1 MNRKIASALVI
12 TLFLFNMTTLI
23 KPSYATPADIHVYPG
38 ESIQAAINSA
48 NPWDTI
54 IVHEGTYNENVDV
67 NKTVNLLAE
76 GIVTVNAADPW
87 DHVFQV
93 TASYVNITGF
103 IVTGVIGLYIAGIY
117 LDNVEH
123 CNISNNNASNNLG
136 GIFLDHSNYN
146 TLINN
151 TANSNSWGIY
161 LYYSNYNIL
170 DSNTAN
176 SNGIGIFLEYYS
188 NNNTL
193 ADNMVYGNDYGIQ
206 IGESSDNLIF
216 HNNLI
221 NNTLN
226 GYDSNPALNDW
237 HHTILLEGNYWSNYT
252 GVDDG
257 SGTGKHSI
265 AGDGIGDT
273 LIPHPGMVIGEYD
286 FYPFI
291 SQDRWKRI
299 ETATGTGIATFD
311 SDAIALGNIEAVD
324 ESELPSVG
332 KPDLYFKH
340 GFFSF
345 LVVDLTPDQTIIVT
359 IEFPS
364 NIPIGSQYWEYNI
377 GWFQMPIED
386 DDGDNKIII
395 QITDGGLGDKDGI
408 ANGIIVHTGGIGVLK
423 VPPVGGFTMFA
434 DGFGILAPWI
444 GIGLAVIISVTTVAF
459 MMRRRKG
466 FAD

>member
-1 MNRKIASALVI
+1 MNRRKIASALVI
-12 TLFLFNMTTLI
+12 TLFLFSMTTLI
-23 KPSYATPADIHVYPG
+23 KPSYASPSDIHVYPG
-38 ESIQAAINSA
+38 GSIQTAINSA
-48 NPWDTI
+48 NPYDTI

-76 GIVTVNAADPW
+76 GAVTVNALNPS
-87 DHVFQV
+87 DHIFYV

-103 IVTGVIGLYIAGIY
+103 IVAGATRSGNAGIH
-117 LDNVEH
+117 LDHVSH
-123 CNISNNNASNNLG
+123 CNISNNNASNNSFGIYLYHSSDNTLINNTSNENDY
-136 GIFLDHSNYN
+136 GIFLSYSSNN
-146 TLINN
+146 KLINN
-151 TANSNSWGIY
+151 TANSNDDMGIY
-161 LYYSNYNIL
+161 
-170 DSNTAN
+170 
-176 SNGIGIFLEYYS
+176 LEYYS
-188 NNNTL
+188 NYNTL

-237 HHTILLEGNYWSNYT
+237 HHTILLEGNYWSDYN
-252 GVDDG
+252 GLDDG
-257 SGTGKHSI
+257 SGTGKHAI

-273 LIPHPGMVIGEYD
+273 LIPHPDRDYD
-286 FYPFI
+286 FYPFT
-291 SQDRWKRI
+291 SQDRWKKV

-311 SDAIALGNIEAVD
+311 SDAIAFGNIEAVD

-332 KPDLYFKH
+332 KPDLYFTH

-386 DDGDNKIII
+386 DDGDNTIII
-395 QITDGGLGDKDGI
+395 EITDGGLGDEDGVV
-408 ANGIIVHTGGIGVLK
+408 NGVIVHTGGIGVIK

-434 DGFGILAPWI
+434 NVFDILAPWI
-444 GIGLAVIISVTTVAF
+444 GIGLAVTISITAIAF